1 MENWKKQH
9 IMFGQ
14 AIKGTNV
21 IACKCPLDDIYKD
34 QFEELEFYNLE
45 RLLTELRE
53 AGYEIS
59 SILDLN

>member
-1 MENWKKQH
+1 
-9 IMFGQ
+9 MFGQ